1 LAARQGAGGDLAH
14 LMVGGFLVLTAALL
28 LDRFIGDPDWLWR
41 RVPHPVALFGEAL
54 GIADRRFN
62 RRADAPVTMR
72 RNGFL
77 AVLVLLLGAAG
88 IGWAIEAALWRLG
101 WAGLAL
107 QAIIVSVFLAQK
119 SLADHVS
126 AVALALK
133 NDGLRGGRGAVSMIV
148 GRNPEQLDEA
158 GVCRAAIESLAE
170 NSSDGVAAPAFWFAV
185 AGLPGLFAY
194 KMLNTADSMIGHLN
208 DKHRDFGRFAAKL
221 DDAANWLPARLTGLL
236 ICAAA
241 ALTGGA
247 AQGRAALDV
256 MLRDARQHRSPNA
269 GWPEAAMA
277 GALGLALGGPRQY
290 GADFVNE
297 PVLNGAGRRCAE
309 PADIFQALRHF
320 WLTMSLLTLISG
332 FLVLL

>member
-1 LAARQGAGGDLAH
+1 MGGS
-14 LMVGGFLVLTAALL
+14 FLVLTAALV
-28 LDRFIGDPDWLWR
+28 LDRFMGDPDWLWR
-41 RVPHPVALFGEAL
+41 RFAHPVALFGKAL
-54 GIADRRFN
+54 EFSDRQFN
-62 RRADAPVTMR
+62 RQDQAPLTKR

-77 AVLVLLLGAAG
+77 AVAALLLAAAVT
-88 IGWAIEAALWRLG
+88 GWAIEAALWRLG
-101 WAGLAL
+101 AAGWALEAVT
-107 QAIIVSVFLAQK
+107 VSIFLAQK

-133 NDGLRGGRGAVSMIV
+133 NDGLPGARRAVSMIV
-148 GRNPEQLDEA
+148 GRDPERLDEA

-170 NSSDGVAAPAFWFAV
+170 NSSDGVVAPAFWFAI
-185 AGLPGLFAY
+185 AGLPGLLAY

-208 DKHRDFGRFAAKL
+208 ERHRDFGRFAAKL
-221 DDAANWLPARLTGLL
+221 DDAANWIPARLTGLL

-241 ALTGGA
+241 ALHGGA
-247 AQGRAALDV
+247 GRGRAALDV

-277 GALGLALGGPRQY
+277 GALGLSLGGPRRY

-297 PVLNGAGRRCAE
+297 PLLNGAGRRTAS
-309 PADIFQALRHF
+309 PADISHALLHF
-320 WLTMSLLTLISG
+320 WTAMLLLTLISG

>member
-1 LAARQGAGGDLAH
+1 MHPA
-14 LMVGGFLVLTAALL
+14 FLVLTAALI

-41 RVPHPVALFGEAL
+41 RLPHPAALFGKAL
-54 GIADRRFN
+54 DFADRRFN
-62 RRADAPVTMR
+62 RQDALPLAKR
-72 RNGFL
+72 RDGFL
-77 AVLVLLLGAAG
+77 AVTALLLAAVAAG
-88 IGWAIEAALWRLG
+88 WVLKMGCSRLG
-101 WAGLAL
+101 IAGLGLEAL
-107 QAIIVSVFLAQK
+107 IVSVFLAQK

-133 NDGLRGGRGAVSMIV
+133 KDGLPGARRAVSMIV
-148 GRNPEQLDEA
+148 GRDPEQLDEA

-170 NSSDGVAAPAFWFAV
+170 NSSDGVVAPAFWFAI

-208 DKHRDFGRFAAKL
+208 ERHRDFGRFAAKL
-221 DDAANWLPARLTGLL
+221 DDVANWIPARLTGLL

-241 ALTGGA
+241 ALHGGA
-247 AQGRAALDV
+247 GSVAQAFNV

-277 GALGLALGGPRQY
+277 GALGLSLGGPRRY

-297 PVLNGAGRRCAE
+297 PLLNGAGRRSANSS
-309 PADIFQALRHF
+309 DISRALLHF
-320 WLTMSLLTLISG
+320 WTAMLLLTLISG

>member
-1 LAARQGAGGDLAH
+1 MLS
-14 LMVGGFLVLTAALL
+14 GFLVLTAALVI
-28 LDRFIGDPDWLWR
+28 DRFVGDPDWLWKNI
-41 RVPHPVALFGEAL
+41 PHPVALFGKAL
-54 GIADRRFN
+54 EIADIGFN
-62 RRADAPVTMR
+62 RSDDTTIAKR

-77 AVLVLLLGAAG
+77 AVSVLLFS
-88 IGWAIEAALWRLG
+88 AALGGWVVHWVFTKAG

-107 QAIIVSVFLAQK
+107 EAVIVSVFLAQK

-133 NDGLRGGRGAVSMIV
+133 NDGLAGGRKAVSMIV

-170 NSSDGVAAPAFWFAV
+170 NSSDGVVAPAFWFAI
-185 AGLPGLFAY
+185 AGLPGLLAY
-194 KMLNTADSMIGHLN
+194 KLLNTADSMIGHMSER
-208 DKHRDFGRFAAKL
+208 HRDFGRFAAKL
-221 DDAANWLPARLTGLL
+221 DDAANWIPARLTGLL

-241 ALTGGA
+241 AMHGDMER
-247 AQGRAALDV
+247 GRAALDA

-277 GALGLALGGPRQY
+277 GALGLSLGGPRQY

-297 PVLNGAGRRCAE
+297 ALLNGTGRRGAGA
-309 PADIFQALRHF
+309 ADVLQALLHF
-320 WLTMSLLTLISG
+320 WTAMLLLTLISG